1 MRHFT
6 VAIIALLIPATALA
20 AGECRKDRRLP
31 SQPVDP
37 TNEAHPSVHRSEDG
51 VSRSF
56 VAKLSLSLERLK

>member
-37 TNEAHPSVHRSEDG
+37 TNEAHHQIA
-51 VSRSF
+51 
-56 VAKLSLSLERLK
+56 VAVGLPCIVAGME